1 MSPAAALR
9 RPAARLPAVGARCL
23 SSSTTTDSLVARA
36 PHRLP
41 TIKQK
46 PLSFEENVALRNEHL
61 PSSLRCHYE
70 NTVRP
75 PCPEPPS
82 VSFVNIDQL
91 GSSPAAVARTQAAGP
106 LKLKTG
112 SGQFLYDD
120 LGNQYL
126 DCVNN
131 VCHVGHCH
139 PRVVQAAASQ
149 LGMRACISF
158 SLHVRPSWV
167 ANDWV
172 AVNTNSRYLHDNIVR
187 LAKEV
192 TAEMPDPLNIAF
204 FVNSGTEAT
213 ELALR
218 LARNHAQRRLVYCI
232 DGAYHGNSAA
242 ALAVSPYNKYS
253 NLECS
258 DNDSQKLLMPETYR
272 SGLTEAE
279 ISAKAAAEYEAHLS
293 TGGLPA
299 AFIAESVMCCGGQV
313 FLPEQYLQTM
323 TAKTRACGGL
333 TIADEVQTGFGRVG
347 DHFWAFESLGVV
359 PDIVTLG
366 KPFGNGFPLSAV
378 ITSRAVAESSNVRQT
393 PPELCYLSVCLP
405 VRAQCTYA

>member
-1 MSPAAALR
+1 M
-9 RPAARLPAVGARCL
+9 
-23 SSSTTTDSLVARA
+23 
-36 PHRLP
+36 
-41 TIKQK
+41 
-46 PLSFEENVALRNEHL
+46 
-61 PSSLRCHYE
+61 
-70 NTVRP
+70 
-75 PCPEPPS
+75 
-82 VSFVNIDQL
+82 
-91 GSSPAAVARTQAAGP
+91 
-106 LKLKTG
+106 
-112 SGQFLYDD
+112 
-120 LGNQYL
+120 
-126 DCVNN
+126 
-131 VCHVGHCH
+131 
-139 PRVVQAAASQ
+139 
-149 LGMRACISF
+149 
-158 SLHVRPSWV
+158 
-167 ANDWV
+167 

>member
-149 LGMRACISF
+149 LGMRASIGF
-158 SLHVRPSWV
+158 SLRPS
-167 ANDWV
+167 
-172 AVNTNSRYLHDNIVR
+172 
-187 LAKEV
+187 
-192 TAEMPDPLNIAF
+192 
-204 FVNSGTEAT
+204 
-213 ELALR
+213 
-218 LARNHAQRRLVYCI
+218 
-232 DGAYHGNSAA
+232 
-242 ALAVSPYNKYS
+242 
-253 NLECS
+253 
-258 DNDSQKLLMPETYR
+258 
-272 SGLTEAE
+272 
-279 ISAKAAAEYEAHLS
+279 
-293 TGGLPA
+293 
-299 AFIAESVMCCGGQV
+299 VMGC
-313 FLPEQYLQTM
+313 
-323 TAKTRACGGL
+323 
-333 TIADEVQTGFGRVG
+333 
-347 DHFWAFESLGVV
+347 
-359 PDIVTLG
+359 
-366 KPFGNGFPLSAV
+366 
-378 ITSRAVAESSNVRQT
+378 
-393 PPELCYLSVCLP
+393 
-405 VRAQCTYA
+405 